1 MSANTASAILKN
13 ELHRLVVQ
21 TDDMTVLRRVK
32 KIFDLMLEEGA
43 NEEDWWDELT
53 EQEKAMIQRGL
64 QQLDNGERIPN
75 GEARLEISNLLQDA

>member
-21 TDDMTVLRRVK
+21 TDDMTVLSRVK
-32 KIFDLMLEEGA
+32 KIFGLMLEEGA

-53 EQEKAMIQRGL
+53 EQEKTLIQRGL

-75 GEARLEISNLLQDA
+75 SQARLEINQMLA

>member
-21 TDDMTVLRRVK
+21 TDDMAVLSRVK

-43 NEEDWWDELT
+43 KEEDWWDELT
-53 EQEKAMIQRGL
+53 EQEKSMIQKGL

-75 GEARLEISNLLQDA
+75 SQARLEINKLLGKA